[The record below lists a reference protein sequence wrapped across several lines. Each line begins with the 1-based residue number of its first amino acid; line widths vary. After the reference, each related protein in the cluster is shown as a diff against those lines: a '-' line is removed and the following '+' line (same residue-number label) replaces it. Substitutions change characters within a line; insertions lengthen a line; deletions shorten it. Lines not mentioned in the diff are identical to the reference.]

1 VQIVV
6 FAAQFSLNFSSS
18 FKLEKLYNLVIE
30 SDNRTWTGLD
40 IAASRRC
47 LFYGFWRELWS
58 YNLIVESDNL
68 IWTGSDIAASGRQ
81 TSIGLICGFWREI
94 HGVFV

>member
-1 VQIVV
+1 MDKIRYSCFWKMSIVQIG
-6 FAAQFSLNFSSS
+6 
-18 FKLEKLYNLVIE
+18 
-30 SDNRTWTGLD
+30 GL
-40 IAASRRC
+40 
-47 LFYGFWRELWS
+47 WRELWS

-68 IWTGSDIAASGRQ
+68 IWTGSEAVASGRP